1 MKIIELIC
9 FAGKMLSEE
18 GIDTAYLDA
27 EILMRHA
34 LGCKRE
40 ELFLLSNEI
49 LDQEKID
56 YFMNL
61 IERRKKREP
70 VAYITEKKEFF
81 SREFIVSQEVMIPR
95 PETETLVER
104 VIDIIRLNN
113 IKNMLDIG
121 TGSGIIAITLSL
133 NFPELKICATDISD
147 DALNVARKN
156 AIMHGV
162 ESRIE
167 FVKSDLFD
175 GLDPEKKFDL
185 IVSNP
190 PYIPSR
196 DIPLLDPEIRDYEPR
211 VAIDGGLDG
220 LDVIRR
226 IARDSHNYM
235 QKGGFLVMEVGEGQ
249 GPSVL
254 EILRGSNYSDCMI
267 FKDLSGKERC
277 IVSRKADG

>member
-1 MKIIELIC
+1 MKIAELIC
-9 FAGKMLSEE
+9 SAGRMLAEE

-34 LGCKRE
+34 LGCRRE
-40 ELFLLSNEI
+40 GLFLLLNEM
-49 LDQEKID
+49 LDRDRTD
-56 YFMNL
+56 YFMKF

-70 VAYITEKKEFF
+70 VAYITGKKEFF
-81 SREFIVSQEVMIPR
+81 SREFLVSQKVMIPR

-104 VIDIIRLNN
+104 VMDIIALNN

-121 TGSGIIAITLSL
+121 TGSGVIAITLSL
-133 NFPELKICATDISD
+133 YFPELKICATDISD
-147 DALNVARKN
+147 DALSVARKN
-156 AIMHGV
+156 AILHGV

-175 GLDPEKKFDL
+175 GLDPGEKFDL

-196 DIPLLDPEIRDYEPR
+196 DIPLLGPEVRDYEPR
-211 VAIDGGLDG
+211 IAIDGGLDG

-226 IARDSHNYM
+226 IARDSHHYI
-235 QKGGFLVMEVGEGQ
+235 QKGGFLVMEIGEGQ
-249 GPSVL
+249 EPSVL
-254 EILRGSNYSDCMI
+254 EILKGCNYIDCMI
-267 FKDLSGKERC
+267 FKDLSGSERY

>member
-1 MKIIELIC
+1 MKITELIC
-9 FAGKMLSEE
+9 SAGRMLSEE

-34 LGCKRE
+34 LGCRRE
-40 ELFLLSNEI
+40 ELFLLSNEM
-49 LDQEKID
+49 LDQDKID
-56 YFMNL
+56 YFMKL

-70 VAYITEKKEFF
+70 VAYITGKKEFF
-81 SREFIVSQEVMIPR
+81 SREFIVSHEVMIPR

-104 VIDIIRLNN
+104 VMDIIRLNN

-133 NFPELKICATDISD
+133 NFPELQICATDISD

-175 GLDPEKKFDL
+175 GLDPGKKFDL

-190 PYIPSR
+190 PYIPSC
-196 DIPLLDPEIRDYEPR
+196 DIPFLEPEIRDYEPR

-226 IARDSHNYM
+226 IARDSHYYM
-235 QKGGFLVMEVGEGQ
+235 QKEGFLVMEIGEGQ
-249 GPSVL
+249 GASVL
-254 EILRGSNYSDCMI
+254 EILKGSNYSDCMI